1 VPLNLMCSLPQPT
14 PSSCHS
20 SLITHRSLASYL
32 HSPTPSTISTRR
44 YPYFAVVSR
53 HGKPLFEEWFDS
65 RYAPE
70 AIDQAEP
77 KEDLR

>member
-14 PSSCHS
+14 PFQLP
-20 SLITHRSLASYL
+20 LITHRSLASCL
-32 HSPTPSTISTRR
+32 HSPAPSTISTRR